1 MQNDCLKSANKFCYI
16 KKILSANVCIKLKLK
31 RALQTIGQSFLV
43 KMYWNSPTAI
53 RFAFM
58 TKSEKELF
66 LLKQSILAIVCMFL
80 PKTTVSLFQYKKK
93 KKKKL
98 Q

>member
-1 MQNDCLKSANKFCYI
+1 MQNDCLKSANKFCYV

-31 RALQTIGQSFLV
+31 RALQTFLV

-53 RFAFM
+53 RFAFI
-58 TKSEKELF
+58 TKSEKKIF

-80 PKTTVSLFQYKKK
+80 PKTTISLFQY
-93 KKKKL
+93 
-98 Q
+98 